1 MKIRT
6 LLKFALCLA
15 LLCCL
20 VHATDIIGEADEL
33 QITAVE
39 TQFDTTSNLFKA
51 AGNVK
56 LVYGKLTLT
65 ADEIQINRETMDFS
79 ARGNVQIT
87 SEDGGKW
94 SAPTV
99 SGNLDKKALKFGPY
113 RLDADVWHSAGDGG
127 ESEDAKSI
135 RLDHVWVSTCDLHEP
150 HYRLNASSIKYH
162 DDHTFTAKHVVLKF
176 WKVPVFYFPFLWGNT
191 DGTSG
196 FIIRPGYSGK
206 RGAYLRFGRIWRYA
220 ENGKISVFTDL
231 MSKRGVGLGSESE
244 RTADSLEYKT
254 TLYGLL
260 DSRPPHTEHGYDRRF
275 KETDERYRINGYY
288 RQEFFGDELSLRA
301 NLDVLSDISMLE
313 DWFKGE
319 YKRVNQPKSFIDL
332 SSTDSPFDYGI
343 AIRPRVNDFYTVL
356 EMLPEYHLDI
366 ARIDIKGTPLQY
378 QSSTLAG
385 YYSMKWRDFDRK
397 RSRMLPD
404 YEDKFGEPPED
415 PSDYESWRLH
425 TQHFLYLPLSLS
437 DFAVLTPRAGVA
449 GTYYSRSSRR
459 KITKNDLAAMF
470 DVDNPDKPYS
480 EAQVV
485 NYDAKGGEVMR
496 MAYEFGA
503 ELRTS
508 FYSDEIH
515 LKRYG
520 LNSPEDIV
528 FQHIIESFVN
538 YDYMPEPSHDRD
550 HIYYFD
556 DIDRLEKQHFIR
568 LGIDQ
573 RLITT
578 RENVK
583 DTVIRLQSYVDFH
596 FDRGEESG
604 RHPGDFGARLDFS
617 PKQELNFWVASVHD
631 IGEGDIQRGETGLRL
646 GKEDEFNLSIRY
658 IYRNEHISRSIYSL
672 GSELTDI
679 AGESGYLKKRFESAD
694 IITGE
699 VEIPINSITTF
710 AVSAEYDFEK
720 SHLSEHKYQIRRRL
734 HCWDMTFGV
743 GWDNNDFEMM
753 LMFQLVAFP
762 KIKLDLNM

>member
-1 MKIRT
+1 MKNRT
-6 LLKFALCLA
+6 LLKFALCLMM
-15 LLCCL
+15 LSCL
-20 VHATDIIGEADEL
+20 AFTADIVGDADEL
-33 QITAVE
+33 QITADE
-39 TQFDTTSNLFKA
+39 TQFDTTTNLFKA
-51 AGNVK
+51 IGNVR

-65 ADEIQINRETMDFS
+65 AGEIQINRETMDF
-79 ARGNVQIT
+79 AAQGNVQIT

-94 SAPTV
+94 SSPTV
-99 SGNLDKKALKFGPY
+99 SGNLDRKALKFGPY

-127 ESEDAKSI
+127 ENVDEHTME
-135 RLDHVWVSTCDLHEP
+135 LDHLWVSTCDLHEP
-150 HYRLNASSIKYH
+150 HYRLAASSIKYH
-162 DDHTFTAKHVVLKF
+162 DDHTFSAKHVVLKF
-176 WKVPVFYFPFLWGNT
+176 WKVPVFYFPYLWGNT

-206 RGAYLRFGRIWRYA
+206 RGAYIRLGRIWRYA

-244 RTADSLEYKT
+244 NVTDKREYKT

-288 RQEFFGDELSLRA
+288 RQEFFDDELSLRA
-301 NLDVLSDISMLE
+301 NIDVLSDISMLE

-319 YKRVNQPKSFIDL
+319 YKRINQPKSFIGL
-332 SSTDSPFDYGI
+332 SSTATPFDFGLTL
-343 AIRPRVNDFYTVL
+343 RPRVNDFYTVL
-356 EMLPEYHLDI
+356 ETLPELHLDI
-366 ARIDIKGTPLQY
+366 ARIDINGTPLQY

-404 YEDKFGEPPED
+404 YLDQYNELPED
-415 PSDYESWRLH
+415 PDDYESWRLH
-425 TQHFLYLPLSLS
+425 TQHFLYLPMSIM
-437 DFAVLTPRAGVA
+437 DAITLTPRAGVA

-459 KITKNDLAAMF
+459 KISKNDLAAMF
-470 DVDNPDKPYS
+470 DVDNPDRPYS
-480 EAQVV
+480 ESRVV

-496 MAYEFGA
+496 VAYEVGA
-503 ELRTS
+503 ELHTS
-508 FYSDEIH
+508 FYGDVLALSVERLDIN
-515 LKRYG
+515 G
-520 LNSPEDIV
+520 L
-528 FQHIIESFVN
+528 QHVVEPYIN
-538 YDYMPEPSHDRD
+538 YNYMPEPSHDRD
-550 HIYYFD
+550 HLYYFD

-573 RLITT
+573 RMLTR

-604 RHPGDFGARLDFS
+604 RHPADFGARLDFS
-617 PKQELNFWVASVHD
+617 PRQELNFWAATVHD

-658 IYRNEHISRSIYSL
+658 IYRNDHISRSTYSL
-672 GSELTDI
+672 GSSLTDI

-734 HCWDMTFGV
+734 HCWDMAFGV

>member
-1 MKIRT
+1 MRVLVFT
-6 LLKFALCLA
+6 ACLLIMLCGMVFAA
-15 LLCCL
+15 
-20 VHATDIIGEADEL
+20 DIVGEAEEL
-33 QITAVE
+33 QITADE
-39 TQFDTTSNLFKA
+39 TQYDTTSNLFKA
-51 AGNVK
+51 NGNVK

-65 ADEIQINRETMDFS
+65 AKEIQINRDTLDFA
-79 ARGNVQIT
+79 ARGDVQIT

-94 SAPTV
+94 SVPTV
-99 SGNLDKKALKFGPY
+99 SGNLDSKALKFGPY
-113 RLDADVWHSAGDGG
+113 RLDADVWHSEGDGG
-127 ESEDAKSI
+127 ESKDSKSI
-135 RLDHVWVSTCDLHEP
+135 RLNHVWVSTCDIHEP
-150 HYRLNASSIKYH
+150 HYRLNASAINYH

-176 WKVPVFYFPFLWGNT
+176 WKVPVFYFPYLWGNT

-231 MSKRGVGLGSESE
+231 MSKRGIGLGSESE
-244 RTADSLEYKT
+244 SVSNSIEYST

-288 RQEFFGDELSLRA
+288 RQEFFDDELSLRA
-301 NLDVLSDISMLE
+301 NIDLLSDISMLE

-319 YKRVNQPKSFIDL
+319 YKRINQPKSFIDL
-332 SSTDSPFDYGI
+332 SSTATPFDFGLTL
-343 AIRPRVNDFYTVL
+343 RPRVNDFYTVL
-356 EMLPEYHLDI
+356 ATLPELHLDV
-366 ARIDIKGTPLQY
+366 ARIDIKETPLQY
-378 QSSTLAG
+378 QSSTMAG

-397 RSRMLPD
+397 RIRMIPD
-404 YEDKFGEPPED
+404 YPDKFNELPED
-415 PSDYESWRLH
+415 PNDYESWRLH
-425 TQHFLYLPLSLS
+425 TQHFLYLPISLM
-437 DFAVLTPRAGVA
+437 DAITLTPRTGVA
-449 GTYYSRSSRR
+449 ATYYSRSSRQ
-459 KITKNDLAAMF
+459 KVTQNDLAAML
-470 DVDNPDKPYS
+470 DVDNPDRPYS
-480 EAQVV
+480 ESRVV

-496 MAYEFGA
+496 VAYEVGA
-503 ELRTS
+503 ELHTS
-508 FYSDEIH
+508 FYGDVLALNVEPLDIN
-515 LKRYG
+515 G
-520 LNSPEDIV
+520 L
-528 FQHIIESFVN
+528 QHVVEPYVN
-538 YDYMPEPSHDRD
+538 YNYMPEPSHDRN
-550 HIYYFD
+550 HLYYFD

-573 RLITT
+573 RLITR

-596 FDRGEESG
+596 FDRGEETG

-617 PKQELNFWVASVHD
+617 PKPELNFWTATVHD
-631 IGEGDIQRGETGLRL
+631 IGDGDIQRGETGLRL

-658 IYRNEHISRSIYSL
+658 IYRNEHISRSTYSL

-710 AVSAEYDFEK
+710 AISAEYDFEK
-720 SHLSEHKYQIRRRL
+720 NRLSEHKYQIRRRL
-734 HCWDMTFGV
+734 HCWDMAFGV

-762 KIKLDLNM
+762 KIKLDLSM